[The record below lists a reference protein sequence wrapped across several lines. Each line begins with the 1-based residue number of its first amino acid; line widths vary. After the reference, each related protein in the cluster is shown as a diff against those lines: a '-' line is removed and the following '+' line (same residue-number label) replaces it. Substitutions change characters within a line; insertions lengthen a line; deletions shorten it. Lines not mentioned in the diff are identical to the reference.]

1 MSWKMSCPKC
11 GSLNL
16 DLERDRR
23 VAGIRGPHQVQLHCY
38 TCGFVLYGEKS
49 VQEECDKQYAIWLAD
64 RQLDPNPAPVRS
76 APAEESRAA
85 QPPAAEADG
94 DASEAEAGDE
104 SDDDDTG
111 SDESER
117 PVVLTGDQHQCSW
130 PGCKKI
136 ARPRSKYCS
145 RNCSNKNAR
154 SRHAARKT

>member
-49 VQEECDKQYAIWLAD
+49 VQEECDKQYAVWLAA
-64 RQLDPNPAPVRS
+64 RQHDPKPEPIRRAPVQDKPAAAA
-76 APAEESRAA
+76 APVAA
-85 QPPAAEADG
+85 QAPENSVSPPPPAAAADKP
-94 DASEAEAGDE
+94 EAEPVAPAGDF
-104 SDDDDTG
+104 
-111 SDESER
+111 R
-117 PVVLTGDQHQCSW
+117 PCNW
-130 PGCKKI
+130 PGCGKP

-154 SRHAARKT
+154 SRHAQRKT

>member
-49 VQEECDKQYAIWLAD
+49 VQEECDKQY
-64 RQLDPNPAPVRS
+64 PV
-76 APAEESRAA
+76 AA
-85 QPPAAEADG
+85 QAPENSVSPPPPAAAADKP
-94 DASEAEAGDE
+94 EAEPVAPAGDF
-104 SDDDDTG
+104 
-111 SDESER
+111 R
-117 PVVLTGDQHQCSW
+117 PCNW
-130 PGCKKI
+130 PGCGKP

-154 SRHAARKT
+154 SRHAQRKT